1 VARFLADLTISQK
14 QGVCKM
20 TDFVINS
27 PFDSSFDSSFD
38 SLNHSP
44 DSSDRNGVD
53 HTSAAENRHP
63 LRGLLISSEQDVRET
78 IKNLHRRDF
87 AEATL
92 WSRIMT
98 YPNRE
103 AIDHLLPVRSD
114 SVVSILTKYLT
125 H

>member
-1 VARFLADLTISQK
+1 
-14 QGVCKM
+14 M
-20 TDFVINS
+20 TDFVIDLPS
-27 PFDSSFDSSFD
+27 DSSHPSPNSSGHNGLGD
-38 SLNHSP
+38 RSP
-44 DSSDRNGVD
+44 Q
-53 HTSAAENRHP
+53 ENRYP
-63 LRGLLISSEQDVRET
+63 LRVLLIGSEQDVRET
-78 IKNLHRRDF
+78 IKNLHHRGF

>member
-1 VARFLADLTISQK
+1 
-14 QGVCKM
+14 M
-20 TDFVINS
+20 TDFLMDFPS
-27 PFDSSFDSSFD
+27 DSA
-38 SLNHSP
+38 NHSP
-44 DSSDRNGVD
+44 TSSGHDGVS
-53 HTSAAENRHP
+53 HTVPQEHRYP
-63 LRGLLISSEQDVRET
+63 LRALLIGSEADVRAT
-78 IKNLHRRDF
+78 IKNLHHRGF

-103 AIDHLLPVRSD
+103 AVDHLLPMRSD

>member
-1 VARFLADLTISQK
+1 MMA
-14 QGVCKM
+14 
-20 TDFVINS
+20 DFVIN
-27 PFDSSFDSSFD
+27 SSFDSSFD
-38 SLNHSP
+38 SPNHSPDHSP

-53 HTSAAENRHP
+53 PTAPEENRHP
-63 LRGLLISSEQDVRET
+63 LRVLLIGSEQGVRET
-78 IKNLHRRDF
+78 IKNLHRRGF

-103 AIDHLLPVRSD
+103 AIDHLLPIRSD
-114 SVVSILTKYLT
+114 SVVNILTKYFS

>member
-1 VARFLADLTISQK
+1 
-14 QGVCKM
+14 M
-20 TDFVINS
+20 TDFVIDLPS
-27 PFDSSFDSSFD
+27 DSSHSSPT
-38 SLNHSP
+38 SLES
-44 DSSDRNGVD
+44 NGIGD
-53 HTSAAENRHP
+53 AAFQEHRYP
-63 LRGLLISSEQDVRET
+63 LRVLLIGSEQDVRET
-78 IKNLHRRDF
+78 IKNLHHRGF

-114 SVVSILTKYLT
+114 SVVSILTKYLP

>member
-1 VARFLADLTISQK
+1 
-14 QGVCKM
+14 M
-20 TDFVINS
+20 TDFLLDLPS
-27 PFDSSFDSSFD
+27 DLS
-38 SLNHSP
+38 NHSLT
-44 DSSDRNGVD
+44 SSGSDGVAD
-53 HTSAAENRHP
+53 AVDQEHRYP
-63 LRGLLISSEQDVRET
+63 LRVLLIGSEQDMRET
-78 IKNLHRRDF
+78 IKNLHHRGF

-103 AIDHLLPVRSD
+103 AIDHLLPVRTD